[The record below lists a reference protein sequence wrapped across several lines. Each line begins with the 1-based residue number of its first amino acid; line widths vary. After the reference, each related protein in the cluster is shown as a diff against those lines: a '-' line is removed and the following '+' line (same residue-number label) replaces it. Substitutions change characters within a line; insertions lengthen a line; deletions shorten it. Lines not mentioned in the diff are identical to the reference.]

1 MRSSYSPFH
10 LGLLPRRPPHCL
22 CMLDEQLCSF
32 QMKLT
37 LQGVNEKSI
46 SVTWISCINRLFR
59 TSKTLLAIFFYA
71 SAFKGGNFCQ
81 KKWIVRKRT
90 PTDNA
95 RLLTH
100 TVMMPGHWIFRTI
113 IQMYMNWKISKHYQ
127 INIIYIFY
135 LEYFIFLSLVHL
147 CDFPIK
153 SSFSH

>member
-1 MRSSYSPFH
+1 MNFMHKQIISNKQNLASDFFLCKCFQRREFLSKKFE
-10 LGLLPRRPPHCL
+10 LL
-22 CMLDEQLCSF
+22 
-32 QMKLT
+32 
-37 LQGVNEKSI
+37 
-46 SVTWISCINRLFR
+46 
-59 TSKTLLAIFFYA
+59 
-71 SAFKGGNFCQ
+71 
-81 KKWIVRKRT
+81 KRT

-135 LEYFIFLSLVHL
+135 LEYFIFLSLVRL

-153 SSFSH
+153 SSFSHWNWVSNVELALIDISNEE